1 MLEFIV
7 FVLLVI
13 IGYMIFL
20 WKKEGVEG
28 IKSIPGS
35 VKEKIKDLKHT
46 FNMTV
51 AIAIS
56 IILFIFS
63 PDKFYFFIFAIFFT
77 ATIYY
82 AMQKIANLRHIL
94 TIDFK
99 NNRIGLYQMSQ
110 KRFNEYEIIDEAGK
124 PAMINYKLY
133 GKRAEIIIA
142 DGMKGRKIIVNPI
155 TSNIEFVRNYKDAAM
170 EIKKKLNKTL
180 NEMVNLKAKL
190 RYETLLKSVELLE
203 RVSVVDKLDI
213 PLEES
218 NGEGKTVEEVM
229 EELKNE

>member
-7 FVLLVI
+7 FVLLVV

-51 AIAIS
+51 AIALS

-82 AMQKIANLRHIL
+82 AMQKIANLKHIL

-99 NNRIGLYQMSQ
+99 NNKLGLYQMSQ

-133 GKRAEIIIA
+133 GKKTEIIIA

-170 EIKKKLNKTL
+170 KIKEKLNKTL

-218 NGEGKTVEEVM
+218 NGEGKTVEGVM
-229 EELKNE
+229 KELENE

>member
-7 FVLLVI
+7 FVLLVV

-35 VKEKIKDLKHT
+35 IKERIRNLKHT
-46 FNMTV
+46 FNITI

-63 PDKFYFFIFAIFFT
+63 PDKFYFFIFAIIFT

-82 AMQKIANLRHIL
+82 AMQKIANLKHIL
-94 TIDFK
+94 TIDFR
-99 NNRIGLYQMSQ
+99 NNRVGLYQMSQ
-110 KRFNEYEIIDEAGK
+110 KRFNEYDIIDEAGK
-124 PAMINYKLY
+124 PATINYKLY
-133 GKRAEIIIA
+133 GRKAEIIIA
-142 DGMKGRKIIVNPI
+142 DGMKGRKIIVNPT
-155 TSNIEFVRNYKDAAM
+155 TSNIEFVRDYKDAAM
-170 EIKKKLNKTL
+170 NIKKKLNETL
-180 NEMVNLKAKL
+180 NKLVDIKAKL

-203 RVSVVDKLDI
+203 KVSVVDKLNI

-218 NGEGKTVEEVM
+218 NGEAVEEVM

>member
-1 MLEFIV
+1 MEA
-7 FVLLVI
+7 
-13 IGYMIFL
+13 
-20 WKKEGVEG
+20 
-28 IKSIPGS
+28 
-35 VKEKIKDLKHT
+35 VKEKVGGFGNTIKQKFNDLKRSFT
-46 FNMTV
+46 LSV

-56 IILFIFS
+56 FILFIFS
-63 PDKFYFFIFAIFFT
+63 PDKFYFFIFVIFFT

-133 GKRAEIIIA
+133 GKRTEIIIA

-170 EIKKKLNKTL
+170 KIKEKLNKTL
-180 NEMVNLKAKL
+180 NEMMDLKAKL

-213 PLEES
+213 PLKEES
-218 NGEGKTVEEVM
+218 NGQKTVKEVM
-229 EELKNE
+229 EELGIE

>member
-7 FVLLVI
+7 FVLVVV

-28 IKSIPGS
+28 IKSIPVS

-56 IILFIFS
+56 IVLFIFS
-63 PDKFYFFIFAIFFT
+63 PDKFYFFIFVIFFT

-133 GKRAEIIIA
+133 GKRTEIIIA

-170 EIKKKLNKTL
+170 KIKEKLNKTL
-180 NEMVNLKAKL
+180 NEMMDLKAKL

-213 PLEES
+213 PLKEES
-218 NGEGKTVEEVM
+218 NGQKTVKEVM
-229 EELKNE
+229 EELGIE

>member
-1 MLEFIV
+1 MMET
-7 FVLLVI
+7 
-13 IGYMIFL
+13 
-20 WKKEGVEG
+20 
-28 IKSIPGS
+28 
-35 VKEKIKDLKHT
+35 VKEKVGGFGNTIKQKFNDLKRSFT
-46 FNMTV
+46 LSV
-51 AIAIS
+51 AIAITF
-56 IILFIFS
+56 ILFIFS

-170 EIKKKLNKTL
+170 NIKEKLNKTL
-180 NEMVNLKAKL
+180 NEMMDLKAKL

-213 PLEES
+213 PLKES
-218 NGEGKTVEEVM
+218 NGEAVEEVM